1 MLEGRLSLLAV
12 DAIGM
17 GRFNNFLTFVAESHA
32 APRRVRSRTTSM
44 AWLRL
49 RAVVIVGTL
58 MEMSDG
64 LRKDVDVIDAPETW
78 SLATEVDFMVDRM
91 SEGEALGSPSS

>member
-1 MLEGRLSLLAV
+1 MKWPV
-12 DAIGM
+12 M
-17 GRFNNFLTFVAESHA
+17 VTFVAESHA

-49 RAVVIVGTL
+49 RAVVMVGTL
-58 MEMSDG
+58 IEMSDG
-64 LRKDVDVIDAPETW
+64 LWKDVDVIVAPATW
-78 SLATEVDFMVDRM
+78 SLATEVDFMVEWM